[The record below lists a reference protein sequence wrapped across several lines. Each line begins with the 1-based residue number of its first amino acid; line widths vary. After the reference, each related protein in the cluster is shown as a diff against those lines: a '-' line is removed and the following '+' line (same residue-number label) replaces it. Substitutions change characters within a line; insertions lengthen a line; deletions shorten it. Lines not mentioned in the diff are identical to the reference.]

1 MTNAPGPEGLTGWSE
16 SEEFAFSYEGPIHE
30 VFPQLH
36 EAQNQWLSAIDSLD
50 SPDRKTHE
58 LVRLVCSVIL
68 RNPLGIERHARL
80 AREVGASWP
89 EVLGTIMLTTAN
101 FGILPA
107 VEALPTARAGFDAAQ
122 APETD

>member
-1 MTNAPGPEGLTGWSE
+1 V
-16 SEEFAFSYEGPIHE
+16 SEEPGTEKFSFSYEGPIHE
-30 VFPQLH
+30 VFPKLH
-36 EAQNQWLSAIDSLD
+36 EAQSEWLSAIDSLE

-68 RNPLGIERHARL
+68 RNPPGIERHARL
-80 AREVGASWP
+80 AREVGADWP

-107 VEALPTARAGFDAAQ
+107 VEALPTARAGFDAAVP
-122 APETD
+122 PETD

>member
-1 MTNAPGPEGLTGWSE
+1 VSDERDPG
-16 SEEFAFSYEGPIHE
+16 EFAFSYEGPIHE
-30 VFPQLH
+30 VFPRLH
-36 EAQNQWLSAIDSLD
+36 EAQSEWLSAIDSLD

-68 RNPLGIERHARL
+68 RSQQGIERHARL
-80 AREVGASWP
+80 AGEVGATWP

-107 VEALPTARAGFDAAQ
+107 VEALPMARRGYDAAPK
-122 APETD
+122 PETD

>member
-1 MTNAPGPEGLTGWSE
+1 MSDVSGQEV

-36 EAQNQWLSAIDSLD
+36 GAQSEWLSALDSL
-50 SPDRKTHE
+50 SAPDRKTHE

-68 RNPLGIERHARL
+68 RSQQGIERHARM
-80 AREVGASWP
+80 AREVGATWP

-122 APETD
+122 APEID

>member
-1 MTNAPGPEGLTGWSE
+1 MSEGPAN
-16 SEEFAFSYEGPIHE
+16 EFAFAYEEPIHD
-30 VFPQLH
+30 VFPKLH
-36 EAQNQWLSAIDSLD
+36 ESLSEWLSAIDSLD

-68 RNPLGIERHARL
+68 RHPAGVERHAQL
-80 AREVGASWP
+80 AREVGADWR

-107 VEALPTARAGFDAAQ
+107 VQALPAARKGFDAAQ
-122 APETD
+122 PPETD

>member
-1 MTNAPGPEGLTGWSE
+1 MSDGPGGEFTFAY
-16 SEEFAFSYEGPIHE
+16 EEPIHE
-30 VFPQLH
+30 VFPKLH
-36 EAQNQWLSAIDSLD
+36 EAQSEWLSAIDSLD

-68 RNPLGIERHARL
+68 RNSLGIERHARL
-80 AREVGASWP
+80 AREVGADWR

-107 VEALPTARAGFDAAQ
+107 VEALPAARRGFESAEP
-122 APETD
+122 PETD

>member
-1 MTNAPGPEGLTGWSE
+1 MSEGPAS
-16 SEEFAFSYEGPIHE
+16 EFAFTYEEPIHE
-30 VFPQLH
+30 AFPKLH
-36 EAQNQWLSAIDSLD
+36 EAQSEWLSAIDSLD

-68 RNPLGIERHARL
+68 RHPAGVERHARL
-80 AREVGASWP
+80 AREVGADWR

-107 VEALPTARAGFDAAQ
+107 VQALPAARKGFDEAQ
-122 APETD
+122 PPETD

>member
-1 MTNAPGPEGLTGWSE
+1 VSEGPAGEY
-16 SEEFAFSYEGPIHE
+16 AFSYEGPIHD
-30 VFPQLH
+30 VFPKLH
-36 EAQNQWLSAIDSLD
+36 EAQSEWLSAIDSLD

-68 RNPLGIERHARL
+68 RSGAGVERHARL

-89 EVLGTIMLTTAN
+89 DVLGSIMLTTAN

-107 VEALPTARAGFDAAQ
+107 VEALPAARAGFDAAQ
-122 APETD
+122 PPETD